1 MAVPSALPAEVTAAQ
16 PDLRG
21 REDVHSPADSGPD
34 RHIPRT
40 FLGPCHRS
48 PAGSRCFGGS
58 HSARDTEGN
67 PRPASLPTPRER
79 LGGEPGFPPAP
90 LVAQKTQITPL

>member
-34 RHIPRT
+34 RHIPRP
-40 FLGPCHRS
+40 LS
-48 PAGSRCFGGS
+48 P
-58 HSARDTEGN
+58 
-67 PRPASLPTPRER
+67 
-79 LGGEPGFPPAP
+79 EPGRQP
-90 LVAQKTQITPL
+90 LLWWKPQCSGH